1 MLKRAIFLS
10 SPLKASVRY
19 GQLILTD
26 LDGKKPDSS
35 IPIED
40 LAHVI
45 IDNQRISITVPAMN
59 ELVRQNVGVIIC
71 DDKSMPHIMMNPL
84 DCNTLQGQRFRT
96 QLEATLPAKK
106 SIWQQLVTAKIKN
119 QSELLNML
127 NKDGDI
133 LKPYYRNVKS
143 DDSDNREGV
152 AARIYWSKL
161 FGADFSRSRDGFP
174 PNNLLN
180 YGYTILRAATARAI
194 VGAGLLPALGVHH
207 RNRSNAFPLADDFME
222 PFRPFVDSIV
232 YELFRNGKYK
242 LEKETKGALINSLYL
257 DTKINGKVHPLSI
270 ALGMLCTSAIKILA
284 GESKT
289 LNVPTL
295 Q

>member
-1 MLKRAIFLS
+1 MLKRTIFLS
-10 SPLKASVRY
+10 SPLKVSVRY

-26 LDGKKPDSS
+26 PDGQKPDSS

-40 LAHVI
+40 IAHVV
-45 IDNQRISITVPAMN
+45 IDNQRISITIPAMN
-59 ELVRQNVGVIIC
+59 ELVGQNVGVIVC
-71 DDKSMPHIMMNPL
+71 DDKSMPHILMNPL
-84 DCNTLQGQRFRT
+84 DGNTLQGQRYRI

-119 QSELLNML
+119 QSELLNRL
-127 NKDGDI
+127 NKDGDV
-133 LKPYYRNVKS
+133 LKPYYKNVKS
-143 DDSDNREGV
+143 DDSDNREGI
-152 AARIYWSKL
+152 AARIYWTKL
-161 FGADFSRSRDGFP
+161 FGANFSRSRDGFP

-194 VGAGLLPALGVHH
+194 VGAGLLPALGIHH

-222 PFRPFVDSIV
+222 PFRPFVDRIV
-232 YELFRNGKYK
+232 YDLFNDGKYQ
-242 LEKETKGALINSLYL
+242 LDTETKGTMINTLYL

-270 ALGMLCTSAIKILA
+270 ALGMLCNSAIKIMA

-289 LNVPTL
+289 LNVPVTY
-295 Q
+295 